1 MSRIAW
7 ILLATMLAGPLDPFA
22 QRVDAKASQ
31 VSKHNASSAGHVA
44 KRKLKKKQIPKKR
57 LAAKLAAQKRVALR
71 RGKIQTANDLRPQ
84 YRALSKGVGYWS
96 GTLRTAAGPVRL
108 GVLKIDLKQADVAP
122 VLARGQGS
130 GFGLERTSSMSSRTG
145 AIAGI
150 NGSFFSPRNREP
162 MDLLVVNGHWHS
174 QPARRPAFVLKGD
187 GTASIVP
194 PRRAQDIPL
203 LHAVGGGPTLLRD
216 GRMSL
221 AWWPRSIGG
230 RAPRT
235 AAGLTWDGKV
245 LLVTIDGRAKGSVG
259 ATIREEARY
268 MAALGA
274 REAMNLDGGGSST
287 MVVGGKVMNRPSDG
301 FERSVSNGLLVF
313 TKRAV
318 AMNKPNRRQPYS
330 GIHMDRS

>member
-7 ILLATMLAGPLDPFA
+7 ILLATLLAGPLDPFA
-22 QRVDAKASQ
+22 DRVEAKGSQ
-31 VSKHNASSAGHVA
+31 VSKRRASGAQQVA
-44 KRKLKKKQIPKKR
+44 KRKLQKKQIAKKR
-57 LAAKLAAQKRVALR
+57 LAAKLLAHKRATLR
-71 RGKIQTANDLRPQ
+71 RGNLQTAEDLRPK
-84 YRALSKGVGYWS
+84 YRALSRGVGYWS

-122 VLARGQGS
+122 VLARHHGS

-150 NGSFFSPRNREP
+150 NGSFFSPRNKEP
-162 MDLLVVNGHWHS
+162 MDLLVVNGHWHT
-174 QPARRPAFVLKGD
+174 QPASRPAFVFKGD
-187 GTASIVP
+187 GTASIVA
-194 PRRAQDIPL
+194 PRRAQSIPL

-245 LLVTIDGRAKGSVG
+245 LLVTVDGRSKNSVG

-287 MVVGGKVMNRPSDG
+287 MVVGAKVMNRPSDG
-301 FERSVSNGLLVF
+301 SERSVSNGLLVF

-318 AMNKPNRRQPYS
+318 AMGKPGRRPPYS